1 MNTIARS
8 SARRLSTRRAPASS
22 RRLPFD
28 QRVALHTAPPSP
40 PGRWLVFCDRR
51 GVGQAITEALRARGE
66 EVYRVVAY
74 DPEKPLNRQG
84 RGEVVMRPESV
95 SEMAQLI
102 EATDVP
108 GRPLRGIVHLWT
120 MDAHAAPGTEPLQTL
135 ARQTGLLA
143 VSEATAAAGVRP
155 RLWVVT
161 RGALAGAL
169 RNTLPGQQAIWSFGR
184 VLSVA
189 HPELRPTLVELDP
202 DRTIGAG
209 ASALMRALTA
219 APAHRQ
225 LATRQASWFAPTGA
239 SWLEAA

>member
-1 MNTIARS
+1 MNTI
-8 SARRLSTRRAPASS
+8 TRRIPPRRISATR

-28 QRVALHTAPPSP
+28 QRVALHTAPPTP

-84 RGEVVMRPESV
+84 RGEVVMRPDSV
-95 SEMAQLI
+95 GEMTRLI

-120 MDAHAAPGTEPLQTL
+120 LDAHAAPGEAPLQTL
-135 ARQTGLLA
+135 ARKTGLLA
-143 VSEATAAAGVRP
+143 VSQAAAGAGVCP

-161 RGALAGAL
+161 RGALPGSV
-169 RNTLPGQQAIWSFGR
+169 RHTLPGQKAIWSFGR

-189 HPELRPTLVELDP
+189 HPELRPTLIELDP
-202 DRTIGAG
+202 DRSIGTG
-209 ASALMRALTA
+209 AASLMRALTA
-219 APAHRQ
+219 SPSHRR

-239 SWLEAA
+239 AWQEAA